1 MPAPMRVLHLP
12 VNVSSLAYTTVRG
25 LREHGIDAHGLVY
38 GNSILPTYND
48 LQVIPLDKE
57 FSPQWFLGKTSM
69 LYHFMKEISKAD
81 LLHWYWGAKAL
92 VGRVDLQIVKWMG
105 KPGLVEWLGSDI
117 RIPEVELA
125 ENPYY
130 KAIFNNGYEYS
141 REEGLA
147 KSRRLQRQFANA
159 GFSSAAQVGMFQY
172 VQKDIFP
179 HTYTLPRRIYLPEFK
194 PAYPDPKKTVPTIV
208 HIPTAP
214 ITKGTPKILSII
226 ERLKRRYKF
235 EFHLIQGVP
244 RTKAFEIMSMADIF
258 LDQFVLGDFGM
269 VSIEAMA
276 MGKPVVCYLKP
287 SILKHYG
294 SSLPIVNAD
303 QENLEE
309 TLVRM
314 IENPNM
320 RYELGKRSRLYAEQ
334 NCDMQKIAPTLISI
348 YQEILDKAKRHHA

>member
-1 MPAPMRVLHLP
+1 MRVLHLP

-25 LREHGIDAHGLVY
+25 LREHTIDAHGLVY
-38 GNSILPTYND
+38 GNSSLPTYDD
-48 LQVIPLDKE
+48 LHVIPLSKE
-57 FSPQWFLGKTSM
+57 FSPQWFLGKSAM
-69 LYHFMKEISKAD
+69 LYHFLKEVSNAD

-92 VGRVDLQIVKWMG
+92 AGRADLQIVKWMG

-117 RIPEVELA
+117 RIPEVEFA

-130 KAIFNNGYEYS
+130 TAVFNKGYEY
-141 REEGLA
+141 RHEEGLA
-147 KSRRLQRQFANA
+147 KSRRLQRQFADA
-159 GFSSAAQVGMFQY
+159 GFSAAAQAGMFQY
-172 VQKDIFP
+172 IQQDIFP
-179 HTYTLPRRIYLPEFK
+179 TTYTLPRRIYLPEFT
-194 PAYPDPKKTVPTIV
+194 PAYPNPKKTVPVIV

-214 ITKGTPKILSII
+214 ITKGTPLILSVI
-226 ERLKRRYKF
+226 ERLNRHYKF

-244 RTKAFEIMSMADIF
+244 RRKAFEIMSTADIF

-287 SILKHYG
+287 SILKHYD
-294 SSLPIVNAD
+294 SSLPIVNAN

-309 TLVRM
+309 TLARL
-314 IENPNM
+314 IENPQM

-334 NCDMQKIAPTLISI
+334 HCDMQKIAPALISI
-348 YQEILDKAKRHHA
+348 YREILDKAKGRHA